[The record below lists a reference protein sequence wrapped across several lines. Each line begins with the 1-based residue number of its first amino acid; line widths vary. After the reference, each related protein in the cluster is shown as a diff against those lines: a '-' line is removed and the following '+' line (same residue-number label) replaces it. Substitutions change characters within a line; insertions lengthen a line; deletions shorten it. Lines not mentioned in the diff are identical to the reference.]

1 MLQALIDMWPFIL
14 LIGCFV
20 GFSIYMVR
28 AMGSGKEGSYAS
40 LMKRQ
45 IDLFEAQITVQVDLL
60 AEARRQSAAQE
71 RIAAALE
78 RCGD

>member
-1 MLQALIDMWPFIL
+1 MGDAFVTMWPFLL
-14 LIGCFV
+14 LITCFI

-28 AMGSGKEGSYAS
+28 AMGSGKEGSYTS

-45 IDLFEAQITVQVDLL
+45 IDLFEAQIAVQADLL

-71 RIAAALE
+71 RIAEALE
-78 RCGD
+78 KRG

>member
-1 MLQALIDMWPFIL
+1 MLDALIDMWPFIL
-14 LIGCFV
+14 LIAVFI

-45 IDLFEAQITVQVDLL
+45 IDLTEAQIAMQRDLL
-60 AEARRQSAAQE
+60 AEARRQSAAVE
-71 RIAAALE
+71 RIAVALE
-78 RCGD
+78 RRGE